1 MVLQLF
7 RFCFDNWNCMDWTG
21 SASWTEFPFVASNID
36 GNTSSQS
43 RRSRVSYLMISLRC
57 VQVHRSSPKYIG
69 KYSLEHLLY
78 LWYPGLEVTS
88 NVLHCISWIMFLRS
102 LTNTFGWS
110 LAAFSYDSGTIINSG
125 MSVVKY
131 VVSHSS
137 FLGLF
142 NYLRIMLC
150 LSSTM

>member
-57 VQVHRSSPKYIG
+57 VQVHRSSPKYTG
-69 KYSLEHLLY
+69 KYSLEHLLCI
-78 LWYPGLEVTS
+78 WYPGLEVTS
-88 NVLHCISWIMFLRS
+88 TVLHCISWMRFLRS
-102 LTNTFGWS
+102 LTNTFGWRGVRWH
-110 LAAFSYDSGTIINSG
+110 LQEFSSIFLWFWNYHQLRNVCSE
-125 MSVVKY
+125 VCY
-131 VVSHSS
+131 VT
-137 FLGLF
+137 FF
-142 NYLRIMLC
+142 IP
-150 LSSTM
+150 LSI